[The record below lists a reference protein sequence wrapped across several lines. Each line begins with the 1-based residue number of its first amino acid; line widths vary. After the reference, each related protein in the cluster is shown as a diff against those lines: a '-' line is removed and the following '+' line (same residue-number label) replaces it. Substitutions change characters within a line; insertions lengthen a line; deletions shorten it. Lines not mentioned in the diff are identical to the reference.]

1 MARIK
6 TRPVTAHDSPET
18 LAAGPSV
25 NANFSSN
32 TPLES
37 VYSSTALSICPH
49 CRGIYTY
56 SAKDFR
62 HHVASCTANTDA
74 GDEDDDED
82 DDDSSRSS
90 SLTPPPDSPSVAV
103 FNNNTITV
111 DASRLLGGKHS
122 SRITSIE
129 VNGHSPAN
137 GILHKHNLDRAIRAY
152 INPETEFAY
161 YDKVD
166 DRETSI
172 ATRRNSEEP
181 EYSKSSADPVPEGPN
196 EDKPDVRIRYPF
208 PKFTPLDVFEV
219 YLGGHEDLPYE
230 DLYRRTSNVTG
241 VLADYQKEWETIG
254 KEIDEH
260 EAYTKAQAK
269 ISADKTKAIEEEK
282 TKAEDQKYLEIGQTF
297 KTELRLSR
305 SDWDRWL
312 EERQALFP
320 DQSDIHECLRNLRNP
335 TFLQGVHKRQKVSK
349 VDNIDLANRPILQ
362 ERVTK
367 EEIAGEKR
375 KRYGKLLDQT
385 TFDDMKHADAYGFNY
400 SSQLHHVGNQPQPY
414 LNHKAKARGPVFD
427 EGRGGR
433 SQRTAAKRSYDA
445 DKSVTPETDEEELPA
460 KRARKARNLEAT
472 LDFQT
477 RPRTSPQSRGGTP
490 AVRVFPS
497 GKRVG
502 RPPTKSK
509 LKEFQIP
516 PQSTSPTLENG
527 TAPRKLAPRQEEA
540 LHESVENLVN
550 HVQPRRTRGKSTG
563 FDDSSKSTSAASS
576 RPSTSSSLEHR
587 GRKLESNNTEPD
599 TLVVEGPAPSVTPLP
614 PPVATKS
621 RKRKVKEED
630 IDESLLDAE
639 QLEALRKKRIKSH
652 KLSESLRKRWEKGE
666 MATAMESRKATNAKK
681 KAAKLEAKQVQVQ
694 VQDGAVGG
702 YQQPFPMAPAI
713 IPNNYP
719 VQHPAHGHPPVQEQ
733 FQLQSQAPA
742 PILPQPE
749 TPTPIPTEPGPSK
762 RSKPSS
768 SRKAS
773 AAKGKKS
780 AAIQG
785 PAQPPPA
792 RGPSKRTR
800 RPTKLILDSN
810 AMGDDDDDDDDED
823 EELQMQFRRESEY
836 DRYQALT
843 LPGSPALLGKRNRKN
858 RMDLAQAMDSPED
871 DDDNYSS

>member
-6 TRPVTAHDSPET
+6 TRPVTAYGSPET
-18 LAAGPSV
+18 LEAGPSV
-25 NANFSSN
+25 NANFSTK

-37 VYSSTALSICPH
+37 VSSSTASSICPH
-49 CRGIYTY
+49 C
-56 SAKDFR
+56 SATFSGLSTKDFH
-62 HHVASCTANTDA
+62 HHVLSCTRPSTAITDD
-74 GDEDDDED
+74 GDDDD
-82 DDDSSRSS
+82 DDDDSDSSRSS
-90 SLTPPPDSPSVAV
+90 SLTPPPDSPSVAA

-122 SRITSIE
+122 SHVTSIE

-137 GILHKHNLDRAIRAY
+137 GILHKDNIDRAIRAY

-161 YDKVD
+161 YDKVE

-172 ATRRNSEEP
+172 ATRRNSEDP
-181 EYSKSSADPVPEGPN
+181 EDSKSSADPVPEGPN
-196 EDKPDVRIRYPF
+196 EDKTDMKIRYPF
-208 PKFTPLDVFEV
+208 PKFTVLDVFEN
-219 YLGGHEDLPYE
+219 YLGRHEDLPYE
-230 DLYRRTSNVTG
+230 DLYRRTSNVTD
-241 VLADYQKEWETIG
+241 VLVDYQKEWETIG
-254 KEIDEH
+254 KEIDDH

-269 ISADKTKAIEEEK
+269 IAADKTKAVEEEK
-282 TKAEDQKYLEIGQTF
+282 TKVEDQKYLEIGQTY

-312 EERQALFP
+312 EEQQTLFP
-320 DQSDIHECLRNLRNP
+320 DQSDLHECLRNLRNP

-349 VDNIDLANRPILQ
+349 ADSIDLANKPILQ

-367 EEIAGEKR
+367 EEVAGEKR

-414 LNHKAKARGPVFD
+414 LNDKVKARGPAFD

-433 SQRTAAKRSYDA
+433 SQRTVAKRSYDA
-445 DKSVTPETDEEELPA
+445 DKSVTPESDEEELPA
-460 KRARKARNLEAT
+460 KRARKARNLDAAID
-472 LDFQT
+472 LQT
-477 RPRTSPQSRGGTP
+477 RPRTSPQSRGVTP

-516 PQSTSPTLENG
+516 PPSTSPTLENG

-563 FDDSSKSTSAASS
+563 LDDSSKSTSAVTS
-576 RPSTSSSLEHR
+576 RPSTSSSREHR
-587 GRKLESNNTEPD
+587 GRKLESTNTEPD
-599 TLVVEGPAPSVTPLP
+599 TLVVEGPSSVTPLP

-621 RKRKVKEED
+621 RKRKVKEEE

-681 KAAKLEAKQVQVQ
+681 KAAKLEAKQVQEV
-694 VQDGAVGG
+694 GVGG
-702 YQQPFPMAPAI
+702 YQQPFPIPPAI

-719 VQHPAHGHPPVQEQ
+719 VQHPAHAHPPVQEQ

-749 TPTPIPTEPGPSK
+749 TPIPTPTEPGPSK

-768 SRKAS
+768 SRKTS
-773 AAKGKKS
+773 AAKGKK
-780 AAIQG
+780 AAAMQA
-785 PAQPPPA
+785 PAPPA

-810 AMGDDDDDDDDED
+810 VMDDDDEDDDDED

-843 LPGSPALLGKRNRKN
+843 STGSPVLLGKRLRKN
-858 RMDLAQAMDSPED
+858 RMDLTQAMDSPED